1 MKQKNNSIAK
11 YLLEII
17 VFTTGAVVMIFEL
30 TGSRLLGPYI
40 GTSIFVW
47 TSLIGVI
54 LGSLSVGYYY
64 GGKLAD
70 RHASVVKLSFIIFI
84 AGVFVGLTVI
94 VNKTVLST
102 LSKLITDIRI
112 SSIIASILLFSP
124 ASFFLGM
131 VSPYAVK
138 LKLKNIKTSGS
149 TIGNMYAISTIG
161 SIIGTFVAGF
171 FLIPSIGTTNILF
184 LLSGILVIL
193 SFLTHT
199 SQLMKVKSVFLA
211 IIFFLFAIE
220 NALNYA
226 YTEDGYIDTDT
237 QYNRVRIYS
246 TKDAKTDKEIK
257 MMRINNESS
266 SAMYL
271 DSSELVFQYTK
282 FYHLLRHFNPQFQ
295 KTLMIGGGAYSFPK
309 DYVHK
314 YPDKQIDVVEIDPQ
328 LTALARKYFHL
339 KDSPHLKIIHDDGRI
354 FLNKTKEKY
363 DVVLIDAFK
372 SFYSIPYQL
381 TTQETAEQIYN
392 ILNENGVVMINVISA
407 IEGAKGTFLQAEY
420 ATYKSVFPYAY
431 VIPVNSTNAKKPQ
444 NIMLIAVK
452 SANTPLLSSEDK
464 ELDKY
469 LENVW
474 TEEIKTSV
482 PILTDDYAPVDY
494 YIGKMLE

>member
-1 MKQKNNSIAK
+1 
-11 YLLEII
+11 
-17 VFTTGAVVMIFEL
+17 
-30 TGSRLLGPYI
+30 
-40 GTSIFVW
+40 VW